1 MTNESRDELMNELMN
16 ELGGGSMMS
25 GLMSDGSTREA
36 AMGGLTTTC
45 SACSAP
51 IAVESTLYYKYNL
64 NQNLQCQTRELWE
77 LRGRSRR

>member
-1 MTNESRDELMNELMN
+1 LTNESRDESMNELMN
-16 ELGGGSMMS
+16 ELRGGSMMS

-36 AMGGLTTTC
+36 AMGGLTTTW
-45 SACSAP
+45 SAWSAP
-51 IAVESTLYYKYNL
+51 VAVESTLYYNL